1 CLNWNQLLL
10 YPRASHTDDIM
21 VTASIKLPANWKS
34 GSALPIAGQSGAT
47 TNFKPVSLTTL
58 VDSPLIAGAHFREIP
73 ITPAGETR
81 PHFVELAADSEGALA
96 VSDADVD
103 AFKRL
108 VSETGA
114 LFGARHYNEY
124 RFIVSASDYVAHF
137 GLEHHQSSDD
147 RVAERAFTDA
157 DRRRVVPTLF
167 SHEMTHSWDGKYQR
181 PTRLAIVYYR
191 Q

>member
-1 CLNWNQLLL
+1 MQVPAGASHVEAKLDFIEPGPGERFSSGASTSSQMACLNWNQLLL

-137 GLEHHQSSDD
+137 GLEHHQ
-147 RVAERAFTDA
+147 
-157 DRRRVVPTLF
+157 
-167 SHEMTHSWDGKYQR
+167 
-181 PTRLAIVYYR
+181 
-191 Q
+191 